1 MMESKPLKLH
11 DLKVYKEYRRLVLP
25 LKDGE
30 RIRIETDIA
39 HSAAQKPISIWCGRI
54 LVDYE
59 RYSLFHRLQIPFA
72 ITNISAKSGEE
83 TIDWICRNQLQR
95 TDLTKEMRKYLIGR
109 RCLARKIIDS
119 HYAMS
124 QPASRVLRSG
134 EPKYETSLVR
144 IRERLGAEYHI
155 DQATVRQYT
164 DFTEAIDTIRRS
176 VPMLAEN
183 LLTGRVVLSHGA
195 TLGLADLSPSELQTV
210 DAHLKEANM
219 AEDMG
224 SYIRGLLPVKRRPPI
239 LPKPAVSVKDM
250 PGYDPDSEI
259 ASLTLTIPSWCG
271 SIQRIMDTADFEAIS
286 DNAQDDASRE
296 LLALKDTVNAI
307 LYRMKGVSYNG

>member
-1 MMESKPLKLH
+1 MMEPKPLKLH

-25 LKDGE
+25 LKDEE
-30 RIRIETDIA
+30 RMRMETDIA

-59 RYSLFHRLQIPFA
+59 RYTLFHHLQLPFA

-95 TDLTKEMRKYLIGR
+95 MDLTKEMRKYLIGR

-144 IRERLGAEYHI
+144 IRERLGAEYHAVYRLYGGHRHHTPQCANACRKFA
-155 DQATVRQYT
+155 DRQSHTV
-164 DFTEAIDTIRRS
+164 
-176 VPMLAEN
+176 
-183 LLTGRVVLSHGA
+183 
-195 TLGLADLSPSELQTV
+195 
-210 DAHLKEANM
+210 
-219 AEDMG
+219 
-224 SYIRGLLPVKRRPPI
+224 
-239 LPKPAVSVKDM
+239 
-250 PGYDPDSEI
+250 
-259 ASLTLTIPSWCG
+259 SWC
-271 SIQRIMDTADFEAIS
+271 RA
-286 DNAQDDASRE
+286 
-296 LLALKDTVNAI
+296 
-307 LYRMKGVSYNG
+307 GVSQSLPSRASNSGCTFKGGKHG

>member
-1 MMESKPLKLH
+1 MMEPKPLKLH

-25 LKDGE
+25 LKDEE
-30 RIRIETDIA
+30 RIRMETDIT

-59 RYSLFHRLQIPFA
+59 RYTLFHRLQLPFA

-124 QPASRVLRSG
+124 QPASRILRSG

-164 DFTEAIDTIRRS
+164 DFTEAVDTIRRS
-176 VPMLAEN
+176 VPTLAEN
-183 LLTGRVVLSHGA
+183 LLTGKVILSHGTA
-195 TLGLADLSPSELQTV
+195 LGLANLSPPELQTV

-219 AEDMG
+219 AEDMSG
-224 SYIRGLLPVKRRPPI
+224 YIKDILPAKRRPP

-259 ASLTLTIPSWCG
+259 ASLTLTIPSWRG
-271 SIQRIMDTADFEAIS
+271 SIQRIMDTADFEAVS
-286 DNAQDDASRE
+286 DKAQDDAGRE
-296 LLALKDTVNAI
+296 LLALKETINAI
-307 LYRMKGVSYNG
+307 LGRMKGVSYNG